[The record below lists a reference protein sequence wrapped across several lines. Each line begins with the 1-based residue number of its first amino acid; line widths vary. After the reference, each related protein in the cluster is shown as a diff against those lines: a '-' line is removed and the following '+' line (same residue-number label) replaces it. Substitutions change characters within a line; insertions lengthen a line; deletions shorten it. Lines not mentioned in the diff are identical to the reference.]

1 MKKEDGLQRYISE
14 VDRLLG
20 EIYLIGINDV
30 GEDVVIRCYYL
41 NESAEECVRWIG
53 LKYNLFQIE

>member
-30 GEDVVIRCYYL
+30 GEDVVMGCYYS

-53 LKYNLFQIE
+53 LKYNLFQVE